1 MSIKFKKIDK
11 SRLRNDAHF
20 QFHTEFKDALGKM
33 TQATAT
39 GQIAPQW
46 AKYQELYAIE
56 DEGLKKIRK
65 SHLTEQIQNA
75 DKSRDEIFLGMV
87 EQNRSLLKH
96 FDSAKREAANRLQ
109 IVFNTYGN
117 VATKSLNE
125 ETSAIYNLLQ
135 DLSSPK
141 YQADTTTAGLTDWA
155 TELQT
160 RNTAFDTLV
169 KQRDT
174 ETADKTDINLKE
186 ARAKLDE
193 VYDTITDL
201 TEAHILLQTA
211 EGAVLTPLVNAFNPV
226 IDRYT
231 KLLNAGRKGKG
242 GGDETEEGEEPQ
254 EG

>member
-1 MSIKFKKIDK
+1 MAVKFKRINKVQ
-11 SRLRNDAHF
+11 LRNDAHF

-75 DKSRDEIFLGMV
+75 DKARDEIFLGMV

-135 DLSSPK
+135 DLRSAK
-141 YQADTTTAGLTDWA
+141 YQADTATAGLTEWA

-193 VYDTITDL
+193 VYDTITEL
-201 TEAHILLQTA
+201 AEAYILLQTA
-211 EGAVLTPLVNAFNPV
+211 EEATLTPLVTAFNPV
-226 IDRYT
+226 IDRYIR
-231 KLLNAGRKGKG
+231 LLNGRKGRGGKG
-242 GGDETEEGEEPQ
+242 EEGETADGEP
-254 EG
+254 